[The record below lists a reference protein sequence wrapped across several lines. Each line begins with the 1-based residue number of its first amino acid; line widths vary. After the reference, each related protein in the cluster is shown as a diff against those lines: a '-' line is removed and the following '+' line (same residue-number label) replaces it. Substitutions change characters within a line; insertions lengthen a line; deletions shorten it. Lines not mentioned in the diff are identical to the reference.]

1 MKHLDD
7 IELHDALI
15 HRAEIDYP
23 KQTIRVE
30 IEFYPSP
37 QVYPSPQA
45 PKRKRGVIA
54 FDGVRSISHTADLV
68 HIKRNAFAGT
78 INYWAPAKKD
88 GVTFIYLVNGVI
100 SVTAKKV
107 SFKGA

>member
-30 IEFYPSP
+30 IEF
-37 QVYPSPQA
+37 YPSPQA